1 MTDTRRST
9 AIAIKHCLDNLALD
23 ARRNNMGELVHLL
36 GLASLAAEDAA
47 TCASD
52 GRATALQSMLDGKP
66 HGRC

>member
-1 MTDTRRST
+1 MTDTRRTT

-47 TCASD
+47 KAADSRTV
-52 GRATALQSMLDGKP
+52 GLQSLLDRTP
-66 HGRC
+66 QGRC

>member
-1 MTDTRRST
+1 MTDTRRTT

-47 TCASD
+47 KAADSRVV
-52 GRATALQSMLDGKP
+52 GLHPLLDRTP
-66 HGRC
+66 QGRC

>member
-1 MTDTRRST
+1 MTDTRRTT

-47 TCASD
+47 KAADSRVV
-52 GRATALQSMLDGKP
+52 GLQSLLDRTP
-66 HGRC
+66 QGRC